1 MTQPPSPASPQPDQ
15 SVGSV
20 RLGVRDLVRLE
31 ALSDAIIAIAITL
44 LVIDLHVPE
53 LDGEGLD
60 AGSLLRELAHF
71 WPNYLGY
78 VLTFALLGIIWV
90 NHHNLLRYVARTNHT
105 LNLFNLAFLFWVA
118 LAPFP
123 TALLARYLGTDAE
136 RAVVLI
142 YAAWTLIAS
151 VAFWLVWG
159 YGSRQPDLLRE
170 DTPPQLVRAI
180 NTSFLLGSLVYAVA
194 VLVAWWAPWIALALV
209 ILTDLA
215 YVFPIANRVVRF
227 IQSR

>member
-1 MTQPPSPASPQPDQ
+1 MAQPPSPETSATDQ
-15 SVGSV
+15 STESATF
-20 RLGVRDLVRLE
+20 GVRDMVRLE

-53 LDGEGLD
+53 LDAGDRD
-60 AGSLLRELAHF
+60 AGALLRELGHL

-78 VLTFALLGIIWV
+78 VLTFALLSIIWV
-90 NHHNLLRYVARTNHT
+90 NHHNLLRFITRTNHT
-105 LNLFNLAFLFWVA
+105 LNLVNLGFLFWVA

-136 RAVVLI
+136 QAAVFI

-151 VAFWLVWG
+151 MAFWLVWA
-159 YGSRQPDLLRE
+159 YGSRQPELLRE
-170 DTPPQLVRAI
+170 GTAPQLVRAI
-180 NTSFLLGSLVYAVA
+180 NTSFMLGSIVYAVA
-194 VLVAWWAPWIALALV
+194 VLVAWWAPSIGLALV

-215 YVFPIANRVVRF
+215 YLFPIANRVGLF
-227 IQSR
+227 IHSR